1 MADTDKDYVAWAK
14 RVNGRWIV
22 HQGLDE
28 RAQDYMDHLEETD
41 PKRLERSCRLA
52 HQLVRQAGPE
62 DPKPWFY
69 AGLFSLATVE
79 EATKFFASHWF
90 TLSAIPHLAE
100 RLCPP
105 APTASIGQAAH
116 DKLGRIR
123 QALVGLLA
131 TSEDTL

>member
-28 RAQDYMDHLEETD
+28 RAKGYMDHLEETD

-52 HQLVRQAGPE
+52 YQLVRQAGPE

-90 TLSAIPHLAE
+90 TLSAIPSLAD
-100 RLCPP
+100 RVR
-105 APTASIGQAAH
+105 PTAPADSIGQAAH

-123 QALVGLLA
+123 QALADLLA
-131 TSEDTL
+131 TSEDTR